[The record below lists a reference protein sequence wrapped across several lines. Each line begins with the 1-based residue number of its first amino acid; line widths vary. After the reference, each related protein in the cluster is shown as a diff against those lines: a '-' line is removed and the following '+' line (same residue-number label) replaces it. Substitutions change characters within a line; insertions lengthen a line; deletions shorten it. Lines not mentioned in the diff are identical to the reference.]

1 MAIIKHIKSRNANYS
16 DALEYLLFQH
26 NEKTGKPVL
35 DDSGRK
41 ILREEFYMDGLN
53 CDPMSFDKEC
63 EKTNQFFHKNQ
74 KRGDIK
80 SHHYIISFDPAD
92 TTECGLNGEK
102 AQALCLEFARKN
114 FPGYQALVVTHT
126 DGHNGSGNI
135 HTHIVINSVRKYAV
149 ERQNYM
155 DKPHEQEAG
164 YKHRSTNKL
173 LNHLKQEV
181 MDMCNQEGLHQV
193 DLLSPASTKMTR
205 GEYWTKAH
213 GQDEL
218 DKVNEKIRAAG
229 LKPTSTVFQT
239 QKQFLR
245 DAIDECSKISRSFDE
260 FQSLLLDR
268 FNISVIEKRG
278 SYRYLHPDR
287 DRRIS
292 AESLGANYG
301 KDFLEQVFQNHE
313 NRKDLSHKS
322 THQSENATKADY
334 HKDPFVIFY
343 IKSELRLVTDLQ
355 TNVKAMQNQAYAR
368 KVKISNLQ
376 QMANTLIY
384 IQDHGYDTREDLEKQ
399 TADIQ
404 AKMEEAHDQL
414 SDLTS
419 KMKTLNS
426 QIHYTGQYF
435 ASKSVYIKVIAVL
448 CDRSNELFA
457 GFVRRAD
464 IINQCQV
471 AIGSEGRFAGIR
483 PGVHILHEHIH
494 EHHKQCHIHF
504 AVLLGFLNQLQIV
517 TVYIAMLFGNGDF
530 IPVSLG
536 PDHLYFLAGTK
547 LVDDLIIHAC
557 TGTHI

>member
-92 TTECGLNGEK
+92 ATECGLTGEK
-102 AQALCLEFARKN
+102 AQALCLEYARQN

-149 ERQNYM
+149 ERQDYM

-173 LNHLKQEV
+173 LDHLKQEV
-181 MDMCNQEGLHQV
+181 MDMCNREGLHQV
-193 DLLSPASTKMTR
+193 DLLSPAPAKMTR
-205 GEYWTKAH
+205 GEYWTKTH

-218 DKVNEKIRAAG
+218 DKVNAKIRAAG
-229 LKPTSTVFQT
+229 LKPASTVFQT

-245 DAIDECSKISRSFDE
+245 NAIDECSPLSGSFDE

-268 FNISVIEKRG
+268 YNISVIEKRG

-301 KDFLEQVFQNHE
+301 KAYLEQQFQNHSSDKVRPHE
-313 NRKDLSHKS
+313 S
-322 THQSENATKADY
+322 THRDENVANLDY
-334 HKDPFVIFY
+334 HTDPFVIFY
-343 IKSELRLVTDLQ
+343 MKSELRLVTDLQ

-368 KVKISNLQ
+368 KVKIGNLQ

-384 IQDHGYDTREDLEKQ
+384 IQDHGYDTREDLKKQ
-399 TADIQ
+399 ASDIQ
-404 AKMEEAHDQL
+404 VKMEEAQDQL
-414 SDLTS
+414 SELSS
-419 KMKTLNS
+419 KMKTLNT

-435 ASKSVYIKVIAVL
+435 ASKSVYAEFLKSRNKKKFRQGHSSEIRSYEEARDWLKTFYPDGKMLSMKALKSQKSELLESIDAQKSVVKQFRDYHKELEIAGANV
-448 CDRSNELFA
+448 D
-457 GFVRRAD
+457 
-464 IINQCQV
+464 
-471 AIGSEGRFAGIR
+471 AILGMKE
-483 PGVHILHEHIH
+483 PLVHNSYEQPAQT
-494 EHHKQCHIHF
+494 EKSKNNTQHKKKEDKT
-504 AVLLGFLNQLQIV
+504 L
-517 TVYIAMLFGNGDF
+517 
-530 IPVSLG
+530 
-536 PDHLYFLAGTK
+536 
-547 LVDDLIIHAC
+547 
-557 TGTHI
+557 

>member
-1 MAIIKHIKSRNANYS
+1 MAIIKHIKSRNSNYS

-41 ILREEFYMDGLN
+41 VLREEFYMDGLN

-92 TTECGLNGEK
+92 STECGLTGEK

-149 ERQNYM
+149 KRQDYM

-164 YKHRSTNKL
+164 YKHRSTKKFL
-173 LNHLKQEV
+173 DYLKQEV
-181 MDMCNQEGLHQV
+181 MDMCNREGLHQV
-193 DLLSPASTKMTR
+193 DLLSPAPAKMTR
-205 GEYWTKAH
+205 GEYWAKTH

-218 DKVNEKIRAAG
+218 DKVNAKIRAAG
-229 LKPTSTVFQT
+229 LKPASTVFQT

-245 DAIDECSKISRSFDE
+245 EAIDECSQMSRSFEE

-268 FNISVIEKRG
+268 FNISVVEKRG

-292 AESLGANYG
+292 AESLGANYE

-313 NRKDLSHKS
+313 NSKALSHKS
-322 THQSENATKADY
+322 TLKSKSASSVDY
-334 HKDPFVIFY
+334 HTDPFVIFY

-384 IQDHGYDTREDLEKQ
+384 IQDHGYDTRKDLEKQ
-399 TADIQ
+399 TTDIQ
-404 AKMEEAHDQL
+404 VKMEEAQEQL

-426 QIHYTGQYF
+426 QIYFTGQYF
-435 ASKSVYIKVIAVL
+435 ASKSVYAEFLKSRNKKKFRQEHSSEIRSYEEARDWLKAFYPDGKMLSMKTLKSQKSELQESIDAQKSVVKQFRDYHKELEIAGANV
-448 CDRSNELFA
+448 D
-457 GFVRRAD
+457 
-464 IINQCQV
+464 
-471 AIGSEGRFAGIR
+471 AILRMKE
-483 PGVHILHEHIH
+483 PLVHNSHEQPAQT
-494 EHHKQCHIHF
+494 EKSKTNTQHKKKEDKT
-504 AVLLGFLNQLQIV
+504 L
-517 TVYIAMLFGNGDF
+517 
-530 IPVSLG
+530 
-536 PDHLYFLAGTK
+536 
-547 LVDDLIIHAC
+547 
-557 TGTHI
+557 

>member
-80 SHHYIISFDPAD
+80 SHHYIISFDPTD

-149 ERQNYM
+149 DRQDYM

-173 LNHLKQEV
+173 LDHLKHEV
-181 MDMCNQEGLHQV
+181 MDMCNREGLHQV
-193 DLLSPASTKMTR
+193 DLLSPAPSKMTR
-205 GEYWTKAH
+205 GEYWVKTH

-218 DKVNEKIRAAG
+218 DKVNTKIRAAG
-229 LKPTSTVFQT
+229 LKPASTVFQT
-239 QKQFLR
+239 QKQYLR
-245 DAIDECSKISRSFDE
+245 DAIDECSQLSGSFDE

-313 NRKDLSHKS
+313 NRKDLSHES
-322 THQSENATKADY
+322 THKSKSVSNVDY
-334 HKDPFVIFY
+334 HTDPFVIFY

-384 IQDHGYDTREDLEKQ
+384 IQDHGYDTREDLEHQ
-399 TADIQ
+399 TSDILS
-404 AKMEEAHDQL
+404 KMEGAQKQL

-435 ASKSVYIKVIAVL
+435 ASKSVYAEFLKSRNKKKFRQEHFSDIRSYEEARDWLKAFYPDGKMLSMKTLKSQKSELQESIDAQKSVVKQFRDYHKELEIAGANVDAIL
-448 CDRSNELFA
+448 GMEEP
-457 GFVRRAD
+457 FVHNSHEQPAQTEKSK
-464 IINQCQV
+464 INTQ
-471 AIGSEGRFAGIR
+471 
-483 PGVHILHEHIH
+483 
-494 EHHKQCHIHF
+494 HKKKEDKT
-504 AVLLGFLNQLQIV
+504 L
-517 TVYIAMLFGNGDF
+517 
-530 IPVSLG
+530 
-536 PDHLYFLAGTK
+536 
-547 LVDDLIIHAC
+547 
-557 TGTHI
+557 

>member
-41 ILREEFYMDGLN
+41 VLREEFYMDGLN

-63 EKTNQFFHKNQ
+63 ERTNQFFHKNQ

-92 TTECGLNGEK
+92 ATEYGLTGKK
-102 AQALCLEFARKN
+102 AQALCLEYARKN

-149 ERQNYM
+149 ERQDYM

-173 LNHLKQEV
+173 LDHLKQEV
-181 MDMCNQEGLHQV
+181 MDMCNREGLHQV
-193 DLLSPASTKMTR
+193 DLLSPAPAKITKE
-205 GEYWTKAH
+205 EYWAKAH

-229 LKPTSTVFQT
+229 LKPASTVFQT

-245 DAIDECSKISRSFDE
+245 DAIDECCQMSGSFDE

-268 FNISVIEKRG
+268 YNISVIKKRG

-287 DRRIS
+287 NKRIS

-301 KDFLEQVFQNHE
+301 KDFLEQAFQNHE
-313 NRKDLSHKS
+313 NRKDLSHERTHKS
-322 THQSENATKADY
+322 ESASKADY
-334 HKDPFVIFY
+334 HTDPFVIFY

-355 TNVKAMQNQAYAR
+355 TNVKVMQNQAYAR

-384 IQDHGYDTREDLEKQ
+384 IQDHGYDTREDLQNQ
-399 TADIQ
+399 TSDIQ
-404 AKMEEAHDQL
+404 AKMEEAQDRL

-426 QIHYTGQYF
+426 QIHFTGQYF
-435 ASKSVYIKVIAVL
+435 ASKSVYAEFLKSRNKKKVRQEHSSEIRSYEEARDWLKAFYPDGKMLSMKTLKSQKSELQESIDAQKSVVKQFRDYHKELEIAGANVDAIL
-448 CDRSNELFA
+448 GMKEP
-457 GFVRRAD
+457 FVHNSHEQPAQTEKSK
-464 IINQCQV
+464 INTQ
-471 AIGSEGRFAGIR
+471 
-483 PGVHILHEHIH
+483 
-494 EHHKQCHIHF
+494 HKKKEDKT
-504 AVLLGFLNQLQIV
+504 L
-517 TVYIAMLFGNGDF
+517 
-530 IPVSLG
+530 
-536 PDHLYFLAGTK
+536 
-547 LVDDLIIHAC
+547 
-557 TGTHI
+557 

>member
-35 DDSGRK
+35 DDSGREV
-41 ILREEFYMDGLN
+41 LREEFYMDGLN
-53 CDPMSFDKEC
+53 CNPMSFDKEC
-63 EKTNQFFHKNQ
+63 ERTNQFFHKNQ
-74 KRGDIK
+74 KRRDIK

-92 TTECGLNGEK
+92 ATECGLTGEK
-102 AQALCLEFARKN
+102 AHALCLEYARKN
-114 FPGYQALVVTHT
+114 FPGYQTLVVTHT

-149 ERQNYM
+149 ERQDCM

-173 LNHLKQEV
+173 LDHLKQEV
-181 MDMCNQEGLHQV
+181 MDMCNREGLHQV
-193 DLLSPASTKMTR
+193 DLLSPAPAKMTK
-205 GEYWTKAH
+205 GEYWAKTH

-218 DKVNEKIRAAG
+218 DKVNKKIRAAG
-229 LKPTSTVFQT
+229 LKPASTVFQT

-245 DAIDECSKISRSFDE
+245 NAIDECSRLSGSFDE

-268 FNISVIEKRG
+268 YNISVIEKRG

-301 KDFLEQVFQNHE
+301 KAYLEQQFQNHSSDKVRPHE
-313 NRKDLSHKS
+313 S
-322 THQSENATKADY
+322 THRDENVANLDY
-334 HKDPFVIFY
+334 HTDPFVIFY

-376 QMANTLIY
+376 QMANTLIF
-384 IQDHGYDTREDLEKQ
+384 IQDHGYDTREDLKKQ
-399 TADIQ
+399 DSDIQ
-404 AKMEEAHDQL
+404 VKMEEAQDQL
-414 SDLTS
+414 SELSS
-419 KMKTLNS
+419 KMKNLNT

-435 ASKSVYIKVIAVL
+435 ASKSVYAEFLKSRNKKKFRQEHSSEIRSYEEARDWLKTFYPDGKMLSMKTLKSQKSELQESIDAQKSVVKQFRDYHKELEIAGANV
-448 CDRSNELFA
+448 D
-457 GFVRRAD
+457 
-464 IINQCQV
+464 
-471 AIGSEGRFAGIR
+471 AILGMKE
-483 PGVHILHEHIH
+483 PLVHNSYEQPAQT
-494 EHHKQCHIHF
+494 EKSKNNTQHKQKEDKT
-504 AVLLGFLNQLQIV
+504 L
-517 TVYIAMLFGNGDF
+517 
-530 IPVSLG
+530 
-536 PDHLYFLAGTK
+536 
-547 LVDDLIIHAC
+547 
-557 TGTHI
+557 

>member
-41 ILREEFYMDGLN
+41 VLREEFYMDGLN

-114 FPGYQALVVTHT
+114 FPGYQALIVTHT
-126 DGHNGSGNI
+126 DGHNVSGNI

-173 LNHLKQEV
+173 LDHLKQEV
-181 MDMCNQEGLHQV
+181 MDMCNREGLHQV
-193 DLLSPASTKMTR
+193 DLLSPAPAKITKE
-205 GEYWTKAH
+205 EYWTKAH

-229 LKPTSTVFQT
+229 LKPASTVFQT

-245 DAIDECSKISRSFDE
+245 DAIDECSQLSGSFDE

-268 FNISVIEKRG
+268 YNISVIEKRR

-287 DRRIS
+287 NKRIS

-435 ASKSVYIKVIAVL
+435 ASKSVYAEFLKSRNKKKFRQEHSSEIRSYEEAHDWLKTFYPDGKMLSMKTLKSQKSELQVSIDAQKSVVKQFRDYHKELEIAGANVDAIL
-448 CDRSNELFA
+448 GMKEPLVHNSYEQPA
-457 GFVRRAD
+457 QTEKSK
-464 IINQCQV
+464 INTQ
-471 AIGSEGRFAGIR
+471 
-483 PGVHILHEHIH
+483 
-494 EHHKQCHIHF
+494 HKKKEDKT
-504 AVLLGFLNQLQIV
+504 L
-517 TVYIAMLFGNGDF
+517 
-530 IPVSLG
+530 
-536 PDHLYFLAGTK
+536 
-547 LVDDLIIHAC
+547 
-557 TGTHI
+557 

>member
-1 MAIIKHIKSRNANYS
+1 MAIIKHIKNHNANYS
-16 DALEYLLFQH
+16 DALEYLMYQH
-26 NEKTGKPVL
+26 DEKSNKAIV
-35 DDSGRK
+35 DEYGRK
-41 ILREEFYMDGLN
+41 LLREEFYMDGLN
-53 CDPMSFDKEC
+53 CNPDTFDIECMETNAHFKKNRRKE
-63 EKTNQFFHKNQ
+63 EL
-74 KRGDIK
+74 K

-92 TTECGLNGEK
+92 ATECGLTGEK
-102 AQALCLEFARKN
+102 AQALCLEYTRKN

-149 ERQNYM
+149 ERQDYM

-173 LNHLKQEV
+173 LDHLKQEV
-181 MDMCNQEGLHQV
+181 MDMCNREGLHQV
-193 DLLSPASTKMTR
+193 DLLSPAPAKITKE
-205 GEYWTKAH
+205 EYWAKAH

-229 LKPTSTVFQT
+229 LKPASTVFQT

-245 DAIDECSKISRSFDE
+245 DAIDECSQLSGSFDE

-268 FNISVIEKRG
+268 YNISVIEKRG

-287 DRRIS
+287 NKRIS
-292 AESLGANYG
+292 AESLGTNYE

-313 NRKDLSHKS
+313 NRKDLSHERTHKS
-322 THQSENATKADY
+322 ESASKADY
-334 HKDPFVIFY
+334 HTDPFVIFY

-355 TNVKAMQNQAYAR
+355 KNVKAMQNQAYAR
-368 KVKISNLQ
+368 KVKIGNLQ

-399 TADIQ
+399 ASDIQ
-404 AKMEEAHDQL
+404 EKMEDAQNQL

-435 ASKSVYIKVIAVL
+435 ASKSVYAEFLKSRNKKKFRQEHSSEIRSYEEARDWLKTFYPDGKMLPMKTLKSQKSELKESIDAQKSVVKQFRDYYKELEIASANV
-448 CDRSNELFA
+448 D
-457 GFVRRAD
+457 
-464 IINQCQV
+464 
-471 AIGSEGRFAGIR
+471 AILGMKE
-483 PGVHILHEHIH
+483 PLVHNSYKQPAQTEKSKNNTQ
-494 EHHKQCHIHF
+494 HKKKEDKT
-504 AVLLGFLNQLQIV
+504 L
-517 TVYIAMLFGNGDF
+517 
-530 IPVSLG
+530 
-536 PDHLYFLAGTK
+536 
-547 LVDDLIIHAC
+547 
-557 TGTHI
+557 

>member
-26 NEKTGKPVL
+26 NEKTGKPIF

-63 EKTNQFFHKNQ
+63 ERTNQFFHKNQ

-92 TTECGLNGEK
+92 ATECGLTGEK

-126 DGHNGSGNI
+126 DGHNSSGNI

-149 ERQNYM
+149 ERQDYM

-173 LNHLKQEV
+173 LDHLKQEV
-181 MDMCNQEGLHQV
+181 MDMCNREGLHQV
-193 DLLSPASTKMTR
+193 DLLSPAPAKMTR
-205 GEYWTKAH
+205 GEYWAKTH

-218 DKVNEKIRAAG
+218 DKVNAKIRAAG
-229 LKPTSTVFQT
+229 LKPASTVFQT

-245 DAIDECSKISRSFDE
+245 EAIDECSQMSRSFEE

-268 FNISVIEKRG
+268 FNISVVEKRG

-292 AESLGANYG
+292 AESLGANYE

-313 NRKDLSHKS
+313 NSKALSHKS
-322 THQSENATKADY
+322 TLKSKSASSVDY
-334 HKDPFVIFY
+334 HTDPFVIFY

-384 IQDHGYDTREDLEKQ
+384 IQDHGYDTRKDLEKQ
-399 TADIQ
+399 TTDIQ
-404 AKMEEAHDQL
+404 VKMEEAQEQL

-426 QIHYTGQYF
+426 QIHFTGQYF
-435 ASKSVYIKVIAVL
+435 ASKSVYAEFLKSRNKKKFRQEHSSEIRSYEEARDWLKAFYPDGKMLSMKTLKSQKSELQESIDAQKSVVKQFRDYHKELEIAGANVDAIL
-448 CDRSNELFA
+448 GMEEP
-457 GFVRRAD
+457 FVH
-464 IINQCQV
+464 N
-471 AIGSEGRFAGIR
+471 S
-483 PGVHILHEHIH
+483 HEQPAQT
-494 EHHKQCHIHF
+494 EKSKTNTQHKKKEDKT
-504 AVLLGFLNQLQIV
+504 L
-517 TVYIAMLFGNGDF
+517 
-530 IPVSLG
+530 
-536 PDHLYFLAGTK
+536 
-547 LVDDLIIHAC
+547 
-557 TGTHI
+557 

>member
-1 MAIIKHIKSRNANYS
+1 MAIIKHIKSHNANYS
-16 DALEYLLFQH
+16 DALEYLMYQH
-26 NEKTGKPVL
+26 DEKSNKAIV
-35 DDSGRK
+35 DEYGRK
-41 ILREEFYMDGLN
+41 LLREEFYMDGLN
-53 CDPMSFDKEC
+53 CNPDTFDIECMETNAHFKKNRRKE
-63 EKTNQFFHKNQ
+63 EL
-74 KRGDIK
+74 K

-92 TTECGLNGEK
+92 ATDCGLTGEK

-149 ERQNYM
+149 DRQDYM

-173 LNHLKQEV
+173 LDHLKHEV
-181 MDMCNQEGLHQV
+181 MDMCNREGLHQV
-193 DLLSPASTKMTR
+193 DLLSPAPAKMTR
-205 GEYWTKAH
+205 GEYWAKIH
-213 GQDEL
+213 GQDDL

-229 LKPTSTVFQT
+229 LKPASTVFQT

-245 DAIDECSKISRSFDE
+245 DAIDECSQLSGSFDE

-268 FNISVIEKRG
+268 YNISVIEKRG

-301 KDFLEQVFQNHE
+301 KDYLEQVFQNHE
-313 NRKDLSHKS
+313 NRKDFSHESTHKS
-322 THQSENATKADY
+322 KSVSNVDY
-334 HKDPFVIFY
+334 HTDPFVIFY

-384 IQDHGYDTREDLEKQ
+384 IQDHGYDTREDLENQ
-399 TADIQ
+399 TSDIQ
-404 AKMEEAHDQL
+404 AKMEEAQNQL

-419 KMKTLNS
+419 KMKTLNA
-426 QIHYTGQYF
+426 QIHFTGQYF
-435 ASKSVYIKVIAVL
+435 ASKSVYAEFLKSRNKKKFRQEHSSDIRSYEEARDWLKAFYPDGKMLSMKTLKSQKSELQESIDAQKSVVKQFRDYHKELEIAGANVDAIL
-448 CDRSNELFA
+448 GMKEP
-457 GFVRRAD
+457 FVHNSHEQPAQTEKSK
-464 IINQCQV
+464 INTQ
-471 AIGSEGRFAGIR
+471 
-483 PGVHILHEHIH
+483 
-494 EHHKQCHIHF
+494 HKKKEDKT
-504 AVLLGFLNQLQIV
+504 L
-517 TVYIAMLFGNGDF
+517 
-530 IPVSLG
+530 
-536 PDHLYFLAGTK
+536 
-547 LVDDLIIHAC
+547 
-557 TGTHI
+557 